1 MMAYREYLMAFPAF
15 MKKLWFLGFIVCVLI
30 AGLAAYIAANFLL
43 NQKMPSLPHMDKVT
57 ISKPMFSAEEIAA
70 IAPHKALYKIEM
82 VQKGSSSQVLN
93 ISGQMYFEWKP
104 VCDDA
109 WSTNHRFDLLY
120 EYADSP
126 QLRITSSFT
135 TYESIKGENFDFNSR
150 RRRDNEVY
158 EELRGHANVGTNGGQ
173 ALFSLPADLKFDLP
187 AGTLFPMAQTL
198 AVLRASHE
206 SKKFFKATVF
216 DGSDDEGPVEVNT
229 FIGGP
234 VNALSRITP
243 APAIDNALVNGPA
256 RDVRLAFFPLNNSDP
271 DSDYE
276 MNMTLLD
283 NGVISD
289 MRVDYK
295 DFSVTQKLIGLE
307 PLKADACGSVRDPA
321 KLP

>member
-1 MMAYREYLMAFPAF
+1 MAFFIF
-15 MKKLWFLGFIVCVLI
+15 MKKLWFLGFVICVLI
-30 AGLAAYIAANFLL
+30 AGLAAYIAANLL
-43 NQKMPSLPHMDKVT
+43 MQAQVPTLPQIV
-57 ISKPMFSAEEIAA
+57 ISKPMFSPEETAA
-70 IAPHKALYKIEM
+70 IAPHRALYKIEM
-82 VQKGSSSQVLN
+82 VQKGSSSQVLD

-104 VCDDA
+104 SCDDA

-120 EYADSP
+120 EYADTP

-135 TYESIKGENFDFNSR
+135 TYESVSGESFDFNSR
-150 RRRDNEVY
+150 RRKDNEVY
-158 EELRGHANVGTNGGQ
+158 EELRGHAGMTPNGGQ
-173 ALFSLPADLKFDLP
+173 AVFSLPADLKFDLP
-187 AGTLFPMAQTL
+187 KGTLFPMAQTL
-198 AVLRASHE
+198 AVLRAAHE
-206 SKKFFKATVF
+206 GKKFFKATIF

-229 FIGGP
+229 FIGAP

-243 APAIDNALVNGPA
+243 APAIDNALMNGPA
-256 RDVRLAFFPLNNSDP
+256 RQVRLAFFPLNNPDP

-276 MNMTLLD
+276 MNMILQD

-307 PLKADACGSVRDPA
+307 PVTPERCGGGRDPA